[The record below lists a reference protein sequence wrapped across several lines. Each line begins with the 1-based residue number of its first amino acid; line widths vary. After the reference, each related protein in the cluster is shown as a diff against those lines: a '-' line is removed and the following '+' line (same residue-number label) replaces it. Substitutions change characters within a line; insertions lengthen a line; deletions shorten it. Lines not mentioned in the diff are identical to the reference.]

1 MNGIGGFTMKTNFKE
16 KASEIG
22 QATTEYA
29 LMSMATLGA
38 CAFFFERMMS
48 AYQYYTKAF
57 YLLLVLPFP

>member
-1 MNGIGGFTMKTNFKE
+1 MNAIFKKITPE
-16 KASEIG
+16 VG

-29 LMSMATLGA
+29 LMAMATLGA
-38 CAFFFERMMS
+38 SAFFFERMMS